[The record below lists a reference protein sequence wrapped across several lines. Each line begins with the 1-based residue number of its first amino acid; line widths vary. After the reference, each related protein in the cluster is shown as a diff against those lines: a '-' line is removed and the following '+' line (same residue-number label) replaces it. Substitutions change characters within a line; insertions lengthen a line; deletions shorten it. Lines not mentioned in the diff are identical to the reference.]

1 MKIISNKKYEIICS
15 IISDQAKEIKAL
27 QNEVNALRAL
37 TNTQELIFPNS
48 KERGFE
54 DPNKIFFM

>member
-1 MKIISNKKYEIICS
+1 MKIISNKKYGIICS

-37 TNTQELIFPNS
+37 TNTQELNFPNS

>member
-1 MKIISNKKYEIICS
+1 MKIIFNKKYGIICS

-37 TNTQELIFPNS
+37 TNTQELSFPNS